1 MTNLIVGLLTLAGII
16 AGTVALAQ
24 GALGPQLDVAD
35 AVKFV
40 REESGHAAGT
50 EMSAILVNVTDGG
63 TGISL
68 TVRNDGETP
77 LRVTEDWVL
86 ILAYDSSAS
95 STGLEI
101 VHLTYTESAS
111 LNNDEWLVEGI
122 YLDASE
128 SEAEEFGKDI
138 FDAGEELVID
148 AKLATAISTPSTN
161 SLALSTDSGVT
172 MSAQFTN

>member
-1 MTNLIVGLLTLAGII
+1 MTNLIVGVITLAGII
-16 AGTVALAQ
+16 TGTMALML

-40 REESGHAAGT
+40 RDESGSVSGT
-50 EMSAILVNVTDGG
+50 EMSAVLVDVTDGG
-63 TGISL
+63 SRISL

-77 LRVTEDWVL
+77 LRVTEAWDL
-86 ILAYDSSAS
+86 ILAYDSSPS

-101 VHLTYTESAS
+101 VHLTFTESAS

-122 YLDASE
+122 YVDASE

-138 FDAGEELVID
+138 FDSGEELVIN
-148 AKLATAISTPSTN
+148 AKLTISISTPSTN
-161 SLALSTDSGVT
+161 SLALSTSSGVT
-172 MSAQFTN
+172 LSAQFTN

>member
-1 MTNLIVGLLTLAGII
+1 MAGII
-16 AGTVALAQ
+16 AGTVALSL
-24 GALGPQLDVAD
+24 GALGPQLNVAD

-40 REESGHAAGT
+40 RQASGPVAGT
-50 EMSAILVNVTDGG
+50 EMSTVLVDVTDGG

-77 LRVTEDWVL
+77 LRVTEDWDL
-86 ILAYDSSAS
+86 ILAYDSSPS

-101 VHLTYTESAS
+101 LHLTFTESTS
-111 LNNDEWLVEGI
+111 LNNNEWLVEGI

-128 SEAEEFGKDI
+128 TVPEVFGKDI
-138 FDAGEELVID
+138 FESGEELVIN
-148 AKLATAISTPSTN
+148 AKLATSISTPSTN

-172 MSAQFTN
+172 LTAQFTN

>member
-1 MTNLIVGLLTLAGII
+1 MTNLIVGVLTLAGII
-16 AGTVALAQ
+16 AGTVALAL

-40 REESGHAAGT
+40 RHEAGSVAGI
-50 EMSAILVNVTDGG
+50 EMSTVLVDVTDGG
-63 TGISL
+63 TELSL

-77 LRVTEDWVL
+77 LRVTEDWDL
-86 ILAYDSSAS
+86 ILAYDSLPG

-101 VHLTYTESAS
+101 VHLTFTESVS
-111 LNNDEWLVEGI
+111 LDNDEWLVEGI

-128 SEAEEFGKDI
+128 SEVEQFGKDI
-138 FDAGEELVID
+138 FDSGEELVIN
-148 AKLATAISTPSTN
+148 AKFATSISSPSTN

-172 MSAQFTN
+172 LSAQFTN